1 MTMFISPSVNIWYMK
16 KLSENIDAVNKRMS
30 AIEAKRESALAM
42 SRIIIRKT
50 KNMIHAIHTD
60 EEFMSIQGELKAL
73 IRDMITKLKDEPS
86 VLYSAA
92 VEDACMEYSEAL
104 ILSSIVRKKDIPSFT
119 TLKIS
124 PQSWMMGLADV
135 IGELRRLVLTAL
147 MNGDMDKATYYF
159 ESMEEVGNEVMGFDI
174 PDAIVPIRRK
184 QDVARG
190 VLERTRSDMAN
201 AKIMSSLERL
211 KE

>member
-1 MTMFISPSVNIWYMK
+1 MK
-16 KLSENIDAVNKRMS
+16 KLSENIESVNKRMS
-30 AIEAKRESALAM
+30 AIEAKRESAIAM
-42 SRIIIRKT
+42 SRAIIRKT
-50 KNMIHAIHTD
+50 KNMIHAVHTD
-60 EEFMSIQGELKAL
+60 EEFMSVQGELKTMV
-73 IRDMITKLKDEPS
+73 RDMISELKNEPS
-86 VLYSAA
+86 VLYSSA

-159 ESMEEVGNEVMGFDI
+159 ESMEEIGNEVMGFDI

-184 QDVARG
+184 QDIARG
-190 VLERTRSDMAN
+190 ILERTRSDMAN